1 MQAFTPHRALAL
13 AATLLATGGACAH
26 GGNAPL
32 TVQFNGCTEF
42 VGVAAADAVRVRALL
57 PQRFTPIT
65 DAAGAKL
72 VIRVADCT
80 AVKVGALPARP
91 GRVAQIGAMI
101 FSPDGTATDPNTSI
115 NNYTLSYAT
124 NSPALAVA
132 LRSSGVPAVLD
143 AGLAIEATPTGGANG
158 AAAFYAAVSPD
169 FAAGSPT
176 WFLHGTV
183 FTPVFNSP
191 FLANWWLGVG
201 AADVKMSTDIPS
213 IAFDFGS
220 VMTFATARSNG
231 IGALLPGNVVT
242 NWQLTFR
249 GAFDLGT
256 MTVTQR
262 R

>member
-1 MQAFTPHRALAL
+1 MTLLPLPRTLAL
-13 AATLLATGGACAH
+13 LTTLAAAGAAAAH
-26 GGNAPL
+26 GGGGPL
-32 TVQFNGCTEF
+32 VVQFGGCTEF
-42 VGVAAADAVRVRALL
+42 VGVAAADAVKVRALL
-57 PQRFTPIT
+57 PQRFTPVT

-72 VIRVADCT
+72 VIRVADCS
-80 AVKVGALPARP
+80 AVKVGNLPARA

-124 NSPALAVA
+124 NSPALALA
-132 LRSSGVPAVLD
+132 LRGTGVPAALD
-143 AGLAIEATPTGGANG
+143 PGLAIEATPTGGANG

-169 FAAGSPT
+169 LTATSPT

-183 FTPVFNSP
+183 FTPAFNSP

-201 AADVKMSTDIPS
+201 AADVKMATDIPS
-213 IAFDFGS
+213 IGFDFGS
-220 VMTFATARSNG
+220 VMTFATSRQGVVGSV
-231 IGALLPGNVVT
+231 LPGNVVT

-249 GAFDLGT
+249 GAFEAGT
-256 MTVTQR
+256 MTVTVR

>member
-1 MQAFTPHRALAL
+1 MPPIHPLRALAL
-13 AATLLATGGACAH
+13 AAALAAAGAASAH

-32 TVQFNGCTEF
+32 TVQFSGCTEF
-42 VGVAAADAVRVRALL
+42 VGVAAADAVRVRARV
-57 PQRFTPIT
+57 PQRFTPIV

-72 VIRVADCT
+72 VVRVADCS

-101 FSPDGTATDPNTSI
+101 FSPDGTATDPNTAI

-124 NSPALAVA
+124 NSPSLAVA
-132 LRSSGVPAVLD
+132 LRSTGVPAVLD
-143 AGLAIEATPTGGANG
+143 EGLAIEATPTGGANG

-169 FAAGSPT
+169 FELGSPT

-183 FTPVFNSP
+183 FTPGFNSP
-191 FLANWWLGVG
+191 FLANWWQAVG

-220 VMTFATARSNG
+220 VMTFATSRRNA
-231 IGALLPGNVVT
+231 IGALLPDNVVT

-249 GAFDLGT
+249 GAFDAGT